1 MPRLLTVRSISA
13 AACAAVLS
21 TLAATAQAAPLPAAQ
36 AAQVES
42 ITAGPRYANA
52 TWGISV
58 TDAVTG
64 ERVYSKNPQQ
74 MFTPGSITKIFQGSA
89 ALESYGPDY
98 RFRTP
103 VHRIGRVSDGR
114 LGGTLS
120 LVASGDF
127 SFGLRDR
134 KGGRLA
140 YADGGADHNEANSL
154 GFVKSV
160 SGDPLKALNALAR
173 DVRGSGITRVGDVVI
188 DDRLFETY
196 TGWPDGAIT
205 PIWVNENLIDI
216 TVRPTARGKKAAYT
230 WRPKTAAYRVV
241 SAVRTGSATN
251 IQVNQPRPGVVRVTG
266 TIEAGSGSTVR
277 TFLVNDPQ
285 AFARTAFIEAL
296 GRAGVTVNAEATG
309 DNPTDKLPRSRRY
322 RAGTQTRRVGVA
334 EVQRVR
340 QGRHEGLLQ
349 PRRRPAGL
357 PGGSARGHPRLR
369 GRPRPRDRDRPGFGV
384 PGTQFDNF
392 DGAGS
397 DDRNKHVPDALNVLN
412 ASVTTQPWATV
423 YRDALPQLGVPGGGD
438 IATVGTTSPARG
450 KLQAKTGT
458 RAGGAPGAPAGLL
471 LARGLSGYLI
481 GASGRQYLITVIVNN
496 VPFKA
501 FDEVFGV
508 IDDQVKIVE
517 AVYSGT

>member
-21 TLAATAQAAPLPAAQ
+21 TLAATAHAAPLPAAQ

-42 ITAGPRYANA
+42 ITAGPRYANS

-114 LGGTLS
+114 LRGTLS

-196 TGWPDGAIT
+196 TGWLDGAIT

-216 TVRPTARGKKAAYT
+216 TVRPTASGRKAAHT

-241 SAVRTGSATN
+241 SAVRTGSATD
-251 IQVNQPRPGVVRVTG
+251 IQVDQPRPGVVRVTG

-296 GRAGVTVNAEATG
+296 GRAGVTVDAEATG

-322 RAGTQTRRVGVA
+322 RAGTQLGEWVSPRFSEYVRVVMKVSYNRGADLLACLVGARVGIRDC
-334 EVQRVR
+334 E
-340 QGRHEGLLQ
+340 
-349 PRRRPAGL
+349 AGL
-357 PGGSARGHPRLR
+357 
-369 GRPRPRDRDRPGFGV
+369 GRATEIVQGFGV

-412 ASVTTQPWATV
+412 ARVTTQPWATI

-438 IATVGTTSPARG
+438 IATVGTSSPARG

-517 AVYSGT
+517 AVHSGT